1 MKGNVVDGAYV
12 LWKEKKKKKNV
23 VNPLLVTQ
31 PRFVLM
37 AQEYTEPCLHM
48 ASLSSNLIST
58 MYMTGYFLIRMCFA
72 GH

>member
-23 VNPLLVTQ
+23 VNPLLVIQ

-37 AQEYTEPCLHM
+37 AQ
-48 ASLSSNLIST
+48 
-58 MYMTGYFLIRMCFA
+58 
-72 GH
+72 